1 MIKPEEPSRKSESW
15 PKVNLSGSGPWLY
28 AKEISASEQW
38 GNNGRRLPQAK
49 VPHLSELQRQLVLG
63 GRVSGQG
70 FLGRGFQGGSL
81 GRSRPVNALTA
92 TTSGLIALVRHEL
105 EEEQGTGGPG
115 RRTQGP
121 RQVRTVKTDCVAPP
135 AGEPPAP
142 RSSTST
148 PPVGIVSPTI
158 YTKRE
163 KPAGKRTATVTRNRI
178 CNWSRSCRSCRT
190 GLGNRRDTKVHRAR
204 AGNKKFVFILH
215 KNVFSPEP
223 RGELWPHP
231 QKKQLIYDTRQGH
244 GGEIKKKRGG
254 KGRGGLWAGQKG
266 KGKKCLFLLPASKSN
281 NLS

>member
-1 MIKPEEPSRKSESW
+1 VWRLQLG
-15 PKVNLSGSGPWLY
+15 NL
-28 AKEISASEQW
+28 
-38 GNNGRRLPQAK
+38 LP
-49 VPHLSELQRQLVLG
+49 P
-63 GRVSGQG
+63 
-70 FLGRGFQGGSL
+70 
-81 GRSRPVNALTA
+81 
-92 TTSGLIALVRHEL
+92 
-105 EEEQGTGGPG
+105 
-115 RRTQGP
+115 
-121 RQVRTVKTDCVAPP
+121 
-135 AGEPPAP
+135 
-142 RSSTST
+142 SSTST

-244 GGEIKKKRGG
+244 GGEIKKRWEAKDEEAYGRARRAKAKSAYSCFLPANPITYLDFMVISTKAGSCRCSKDEG
-254 KGRGGLWAGQKG
+254 LAGLAGEGRGRQRGRTIGEKFCGVQFCILHLTCHCVPKR
-266 KGKKCLFLLPASKSN
+266 KE
-281 NLS
+281 